1 MRNEC
6 NIIKELLP
14 LYVENM
20 VCDDTIY
27 FIEEHISTCEKCRNK
42 LKSMESVN
50 MLDEN
55 TKETI
60 NDDIINLKNFKK
72 EWKRK
77 NRILIRK
84 RTILISICIFI
95 AMAILV
101 SNVFIKNF
109 TETEGI
115 HVLGKWAHINY
126 QEKCYFIDSK
136 TNEVIGDSTFAISG
150 MLYDKHKKI
159 FQEYS
164 TTSTFSGHIEVS
176 AYPFALTEDYLP
188 HSGSISD
195 EMIIFLSDRCNE
207 PGYFERVYMVEILR
221 SNPEVVVIHIYLE
234 NDEVLTAVCGQSEEE
249 ALENY
254 QYYLGHF
261 FDD

>member
-20 VCDDTIY
+20 VCEDTIY

-42 LKSMESVN
+42 LKNMESLN

-60 NDDIINLKNFKK
+60 NDDITNLKNFKK
-72 EWKRK
+72 EWKKK

-84 RTILISICIFI
+84 RTILISICVFV
-95 AMAILV
+95 ATAILV
-101 SNVFIKNF
+101 SNFFIKNF

-126 QEKCYFIDSK
+126 QEKCYLINTK
-136 TNEVIGDSTFAISG
+136 TKEVIGDSTFAISG

-159 FQEYS
+159 FEESYEM
-164 TTSTFSGHIEVS
+164 STFSGHMEVS
-176 AYPFALTEDYLP
+176 AYPYAITEVS
-188 HSGSISD
+188 HKGSIHDNKISLVSFNNVD
-195 EMIIFLSDRCNE
+195 LSDMR
-207 PGYFERVYMVEILR
+207 PIYQVHILC
-221 SNPEVVVIHIYLE
+221 SNPEIIVIRIDSEADE
-234 NDEVLTAVCGQSEEE
+234 NLVAVCGQTEDE

-254 QYYLGHF
+254 QQYLESF
-261 FDD
+261 FGD

>member
-20 VCDDTIY
+20 VCEDTIY

-42 LKSMESVN
+42 LKSMESLNV
-50 MLDEN
+50 LDEN
-55 TKETI
+55 TQETI
-60 NDDIINLKNFKK
+60 NDDITNLRNFKN

-77 NRILIRK
+77 NRIMIRN
-84 RTILISICIFI
+84 RTILISICVFI
-95 AMAILV
+95 ATALLV
-101 SNVFIKNF
+101 SNYFVKSF

-126 QEKCYFIDSK
+126 QENCYFIDTK

-150 MLYDKHKKI
+150 MLYDKHKKM
-159 FQEYS
+159 FEES
-164 TTSTFSGHIEVS
+164 HSTSTFSGHIEVS
-176 AYPFALTEDYLP
+176 AYPFALTEEYLP
-188 HSGSISD
+188 HSGAISD
-195 EMIIFLSDRCNE
+195 RAITFLSDRCIE
-207 PGYFERVYMVEILR
+207 PGYFERAYMVTILR
-221 SNPEVVVIHIYLE
+221 SNPEVIVISIYLE
-234 NDEVLTAVCGQSEEE
+234 NDEVLTAVCGQSEED

-254 QYYLGHF
+254 QQYLESF
-261 FDD
+261 FDE

>member
-6 NIIKELLP
+6 NIIKEILP

-20 VCDDTIY
+20 VCEDTIY

-42 LKSMESVN
+42 LKSMESLN

-60 NDDIINLKNFKK
+60 NDDITNLKNFKK

-77 NRILIRK
+77 NRILIRN
-84 RTILISICIFI
+84 RTILISICFFI
-95 AMAILV
+95 ATVILV
-101 SNVFIKNF
+101 SNCFIKNF

-126 QEKCYFIDSK
+126 QEKCYLIDTK
-136 TNEVIGDSTFAISG
+136 TKEVIGDSTFAISG
-150 MLYDKHKKI
+150 ILYGKQKEMFK
-159 FQEYS
+159 EYYEM
-164 TTSTFSGHIEVS
+164 STFSGHMEVS
-176 AYPFALTEDYLP
+176 AYPFAMTEVF
-188 HSGSISD
+188 HKGSIHDKKISLASFNNTD
-195 EMIIFLSDRCNE
+195 LSDLK
-207 PGYFERVYMVEILR
+207 PFYQVHILC
-221 SNPEVVVIHIYLE
+221 SNPEIIVIYIDSE
-234 NDEVLTAVCGQSEEE
+234 DDEDLVAVCGRTEDE

-254 QYYLGHF
+254 QQYLESF